1 VQRHR
6 SSSGVKNVLQHYTGK
21 TSRMQSM
28 VQENAIGGGFTT
40 YAIEDAAHWSPV
52 MCCHVPKPS
61 HTTVPARPLS
71 PCTAVVERE
80 TMAIEWIRNKSPRE
94 EKEGRGKKKRKE
106 KGKERKGK
114 ERKREK
120 RKGKKGMNYLF
131 F

>member
-1 VQRHR
+1 
-6 SSSGVKNVLQHYTGK
+6 
-21 TSRMQSM
+21 M

-114 ERKREK
+114 EKGK
-120 RKGKKGMNYLF
+120 KKGKKGNELSIFLEIVIRRLYGPYYF
-131 F
+131 G